1 VTNTTEEDSKARS
14 RTFFA
19 GIEPKELFSTPEEW
33 HAFLIGFFEI
43 LCPWPPWVRIPSPS
57 TGEGKG
63 EGDNPSETVST
74 EYHYYLGGRA
84 CGVLAWI
91 AIAKL
96 IQVAFF

>member
-1 VTNTTEEDSKARS
+1 VRETLEENSKARS

-19 GIEPKELFSTPEEW
+19 GISLKELFSTSEEW

-43 LCPWPPWVRIPSPS
+43 LCLWPPRIPVPSPQS
-57 TGEGKG
+57 
-63 EGDNPSETVST
+63 PVST

-84 CGVLAWI
+84 AAVLVWI

-96 IQVAFF
+96 IEVTFF